1 MTIQISHKHD
11 DQQGGMR
18 IAEHAQQDREAL
30 TYPRTAGGSL
40 RKLRQRGRELFVVHR
55 ERRPTPD
62 LSAPTRTLT
71 DRLRVAGTPLWNQK
85 LLRERERPQLMAFFR
100 STEAIDRDDLYP

>member
-1 MTIQISHKHD
+1 
-11 DQQGGMR
+11 
-18 IAEHAQQDREAL
+18 
-30 TYPRTAGGSL
+30 
-40 RKLRQRGRELFVVHR
+40 
-55 ERRPTPD
+55 
-62 LSAPTRTLT
+62 LT